1 MLLPNVSGTYAIHDR
16 KNLPQ
21 KDGRNRE
28 IRYVVPTIDLIPFT
42 DEMDA
47 DNCPR
52 IPESRENYSYRD
64 SFLIFIQEIPT
75 ASFTA
80 NLDCFEKQF
89 SGLRVFTSPI
99 FDRLRKKTL

>member
-52 IPESRENYSYRD
+52 ILESRENYRD

-89 SGLRVFTSPI
+89 SGLSVFTSPI